1 MSEGICSE
9 LLFWQRKAKQRRRW
23 LNRLPLQDAGVFFC
37 YLSVLC
43 SPLPM
48 KQGITKHQCA

>member
-9 LLFWQRKAKQRRRW
+9 LLFWQRKAKQRRW

-37 YLSVLC
+37 YLRVLS
-43 SPLPM
+43 SPLPV
-48 KQGITKHQCA
+48 KQDITKHQYA